1 MTLDT
6 LMISGVRVPSCA
18 SHLPSFSSLYDET
31 TWPLGEEPTQER
43 LALLQKLVDL
53 SSSEDSL
60 DWDALARLN
69 IEGWGAD
76 ADSE

>member
-6 LMISGVRVPSCA
+6 LMISNVRVRTCG
-18 SHLPSFSSLYDET
+18 SHLDWFSALYEET
-31 TWPLGEEPTQER
+31 TKPLVAEPTQER
-43 LALLQKLVDL
+43 HALLQKLVDL

-60 DWDALARLN
+60 DWDALAKIN